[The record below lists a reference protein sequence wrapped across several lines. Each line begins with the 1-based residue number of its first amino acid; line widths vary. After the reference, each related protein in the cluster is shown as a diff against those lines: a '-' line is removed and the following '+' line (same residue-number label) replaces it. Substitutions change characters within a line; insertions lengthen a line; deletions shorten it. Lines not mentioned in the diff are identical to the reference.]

1 MNNDEDLLVALSTSA
16 PQRLNYTIYL
26 LTVWVTE
33 READDPRQWRF
44 RLENPRTK
52 EGKGFVGVEELIKGL
67 VETIRHP

>member
-1 MNNDEDLLVALSTSA
+1 MHNDEDVLVTPSTAA
-16 PQRLNYTIYL
+16 PHRLNYTIYL

-33 READDPRQWRF
+33 REANDPMQWRF

-67 VETIRHP
+67 IATIRNS